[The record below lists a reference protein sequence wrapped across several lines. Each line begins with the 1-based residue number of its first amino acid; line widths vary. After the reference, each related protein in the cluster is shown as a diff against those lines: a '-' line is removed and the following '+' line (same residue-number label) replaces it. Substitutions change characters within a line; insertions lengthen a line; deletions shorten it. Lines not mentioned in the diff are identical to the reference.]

1 MKKDEYYK
9 LVMSKYRC
17 NKCNRLLFYGKI
29 RNDYHIE
36 IACPRCK
43 TITTFER
50 KTIEKN
56 NK

>member
-36 IACPRCK
+36 ISCPRCK

-50 KTIEKN
+50 KTIEK
-56 NK
+56 KSI

>member
-1 MKKDEYYK
+1 MKKEDIYK
-9 LVMSKYRC
+9 MIMTKYRC

-50 KTIEKN
+50 KTIERNDK
-56 NK
+56 